1 MNYLTGLYFP
11 SPYWHSNGTRGNNFV
26 HSLFRVDTLELGH
39 GVNDFVRLQISP
51 KKQSPRKK
59 KVSKVASYVIAKLYS
74 IYYILRST

>member
-39 GVNDFVRLQISP
+39 GVNDKSE
-51 KKQSPRKK
+51 KTKSKK
-59 KVSKVASYVIAKLYS
+59 KNVSKV
-74 IYYILRST
+74 